1 MSNFRG
7 ALQNIRL
14 YLLCMFYL
22 LFYGYHGC
30 SKAIL
35 LE

>member
-1 MSNFRG
+1 MV
-7 ALQNIRL
+7 NIRL

>member
-1 MSNFRG
+1 MV
-7 ALQNIRL
+7 NIRL
-14 YLLCMFYL
+14 YLLCMLYLLFL

>member
-1 MSNFRG
+1 MV
-7 ALQNIRL
+7 NIRL
-14 YLLCMFYL
+14 YLLYMLYL

>member
-1 MSNFRG
+1 MK
-7 ALQNIRL
+7 ADMVNIRL

-22 LFYGYHGC
+22 LFYGYHGS

>member
-1 MSNFRG
+1 MV
-7 ALQNIRL
+7 NIRL

-30 SKAIL
+30 PESIL

>member
-1 MSNFRG
+1 MV
-7 ALQNIRL
+7 NIRL

-30 SKAIL
+30 SEAIL

>member
-1 MSNFRG
+1 MV
-7 ALQNIRL
+7 NIRL
-14 YLLCMFYL
+14 YLLCMFCL